1 MNNRIY
7 KFRAWDKE
15 ERKWKLGYKELGG
28 FHLLGELNLLGEV
41 NAELASPLSKLQDIE
56 IMQYTGL
63 KDKNDK
69 EIYEGDIIFAK
80 MMSISPIGTY
90 VKVVFDKGSF
100 QVEDKKGDRCWNDYL
115 IMINGEVIGNVYE
128 NPELYEEN
136 K

>member
-56 IMQYTGL
+56 IMQYTGFE
-63 KDKNDK
+63 DESGK
-69 EIYEGDIIFAK
+69 EIYEGDI
-80 MMSISPIGTY
+80 
-90 VKVVFDKGSF
+90 VKTPSFIESVAFFDGSYF
-100 QVEDKKGDRCWNDYL
+100 TVGKHGKKETSHFLTPGSYYK
-115 IMINGEVIGNVYE
+115 VIGNVWE
-128 NPELYEEN
+128 NPELLKEIRNE
-136 K
+136 KI

>member
-1 MNNRIY
+1 M
-7 KFRAWDKE
+7 FRAYDKE
-15 ERKWKLGYKELGG
+15 GKQMVYRDLETFAMFGCPFVPMQEAIKDGT
-28 FHLLGELNLLGEV
+28 
-41 NAELASPLSKLQDIE
+41 
-56 IMQYTGL
+56 IMAWTGL
-63 KDKNDK
+63 RDKDSVR
-69 EIYEGDIIFAK
+69 IYEGDIIFAK

>member
-1 MNNRIY
+1 MSREI
-7 KFRAWDKE
+7 KFRAWDKDNITMQYVGA
-15 ERKWKLGYKELGG
+15 RHWFK
-28 FHLLGELNLLGEV
+28 
-41 NAELASPLSKLQDIE
+41 LASGLLLATEANEDWE
-56 IMQYTGL
+56 LMQYTGL
-63 KDKNDK
+63 KSKSGV

-115 IMINGEVIGNVYE
+115 IMINGEVIGNVWE
-128 NPELYEEN
+128 NSELLKEN